1 MRDEFER
8 YYATDGEVHPS
19 SGEKTSELANA
30 TVGNIFDSL
39 AALSAPTQEELSNDL
54 DRYLATDV
62 EDVRDPL
69 GWWNGKKATY
79 PKLSRMAL
87 DYLSIPGEWISPDDH
102 QT

>member
-1 MRDEFER
+1 VRDEFER
-8 YYATDGEVHPS
+8 FYATDGEVHPS
-19 SGEKTSELANA
+19 SGETSELANA
-30 TVGNIFDSL
+30 MVGNIFDSL
-39 AALSAPTQEELSNDL
+39 AALLAPTQEELRNDL
-54 DRYLATDV
+54 DRYLAADV

-87 DYLSIPGEWISPDDH
+87 DYLVSLVSGFPPDDN